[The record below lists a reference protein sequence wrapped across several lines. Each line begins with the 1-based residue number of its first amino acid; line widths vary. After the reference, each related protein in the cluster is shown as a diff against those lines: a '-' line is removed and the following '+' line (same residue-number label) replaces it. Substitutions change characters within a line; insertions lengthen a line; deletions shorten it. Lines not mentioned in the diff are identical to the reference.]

1 MVRVRTIYQNKKL
14 CISLWAWLLIK
25 TMWMAEELEQGT
37 SFPVVIRASRY
48 KQGASK
54 LFKAHSDVLKSSLF
68 TISCF
73 PNLEGT
79 TNTFSWVASTLNP
92 YATVIVFFVDFCVCP
107 TIIIVPYPAE
117 DVYIKGATTHACVK
131 FGVFTRA
138 PCVRQIYSKGE
149 W

>member
-1 MVRVRTIYQNKKL
+1 
-14 CISLWAWLLIK
+14 
-25 TMWMAEELEQGT
+25 MAEELKQGT
-37 SFPVVIRASRY
+37 SFPVVMRASRY

-73 PNLEGT
+73 PNLEGN

-107 TIIIVPYPAE
+107 TIIVPYLAKG
-117 DVYIKGATTHACVK
+117 VYIKGATTRARVRATTHARVK
-131 FGVFTRA
+131 IWGVHTGSVRA
-138 PCVRQIYSKGE
+138 TNI
-149 W
+149 